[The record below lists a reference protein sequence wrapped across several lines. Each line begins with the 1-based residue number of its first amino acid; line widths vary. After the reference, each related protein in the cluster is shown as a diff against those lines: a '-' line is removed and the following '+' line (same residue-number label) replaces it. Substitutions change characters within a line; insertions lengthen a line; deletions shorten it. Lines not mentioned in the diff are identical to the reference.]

1 MFNKKKKEQELV
13 KAGVLLVLDI
23 LESLDEDDNIASE
36 VADRLMGC
44 VAGNV
49 KVNGKDFPLYKI
61 VDDWCLDNNI
71 DIS

>member
-23 LESLDEDDNIASE
+23 LETSEEDDNIATD
-36 VADRLMGC
+36 VAERLMSI
-44 VAGNV
+44 NEV
-49 KVNGKDFPLYKI
+49 KVDGKDFPLYQI
-61 VDDWCLDNNI
+61 VDDWCLENNI

>member
-13 KAGVLLVLDI
+13 KTGVLLVLDI
-23 LESLDEDDNIASE
+23 LESLDDDNIAMDIAE
-36 VADRLMGC
+36 RLMS
-44 VAGNV
+44 VDHV
-49 KVNGKDFPLYKI
+49 KVGGRDFPLYRI

>member
-23 LESLDEDDNIASE
+23 LETSEEDNSIAMD
-36 VADRLMGC
+36 VAERLMSI
-44 VAGNV
+44 NEV
-49 KVNGKDFPLYKI
+49 KVDGKDFPLYQI

>member
-13 KAGVLLVLDI
+13 KIGVLLVLDI
-23 LESLDEDDNIASE
+23 LETSEEDDSIAMD
-36 VADRLMGC
+36 VAERLMSI
-44 VAGNV
+44 NEV
-49 KVNGKDFPLYKI
+49 KVDGKDFPLYRI